1 MNKLYGF
8 GANILKELS
17 SNNDYYIKLLIE
29 HLKISLF
36 SIVISII
43 LGVGI
48 GIIIFYNKKIR
59 SFILGIT
66 NGIYTIPSIAV
77 LGLFIPLIGIGFWNA
92 SITLIIYGLLPIIRS
107 TYTGL
112 ENIDPKIIEISQ
124 GMGAT
129 EFQTFK
135 KIRLPLA
142 MPIIISG
149 VRTLVIMTIS
159 LAGIASFIGAGGL
172 GQAIYRGINTNNP
185 VLIIIGSVSI
195 AFLAIFLDCLLNI
208 YEKKSFQK
216 LNGNSASYK
225 KTKISQDKK
234 VLLLFGIAIFSV
246 FIFTFTKNTNNT
258 KHDPNKKI
266 TIATKPS
273 AEQLIL
279 GEMLS
284 LLIQEN
290 TDITIEKKFSIG
302 GGTSNIHPAMLKG
315 EVDIYPEY
323 TGTSWL
329 FVLKHEKPLDA
340 KEMYKEIKK
349 EYEEKYKLEWL
360 GLLGFNNTFA
370 LSMKEETAVKYNIK
384 TFSDLAKLSKQF
396 RFGAEFDFF
405 EREDGYPGLKKLY
418 GFDFKKLTELYI
430 NLKYKAIGGNEVDII
445 NSFSTDSL
453 IKKYKLITLKD
464 DKNFFPAYDAGFVA
478 RKEILNKYPELI
490 PLINK
495 LNGLIN
501 DNTMIGLNY
510 QVEVENQN
518 PEDVAR
524 KFLEEKGLIK

>member
-1 MNKLYGF
+1 MNRLYNF
-8 GANILKELS
+8 IVSILKELTT
-17 SNNDYYIKLLIE
+17 NTDYYINLLIE

-36 SIVISII
+36 SMIISII
-43 LGVGI
+43 LGIGI
-48 GIIIFYNKKIR
+48 GVIIFYNKKSR

-77 LGLFIPLIGIGFWNA
+77 LGLFIPLVGIGFWNA
-92 SITLIIYGLLPIIRS
+92 SITLIIYGLLPIIRN

-112 ENIDPKIIEISQ
+112 ENIDPKIIEVSQ

-149 VRTLVIMTIS
+149 IRTLVIMTIS

-185 VLIIIGSVSI
+185 ILIIIGSLSI
-195 AFLAIFLDCLLNI
+195 AALAIFLDYLLNI
-208 YEKKSFQK
+208 FEKRSFQK
-216 LNGNSASYK
+216 INGNSASYK
-225 KTKISQDKK
+225 KINLLQNKK
-234 VLLLFGIAIFSV
+234 SILLFGIAIFGI
-246 FIFTFTKNTNNT
+246 FIFTFTKNNN
-258 KHDPNKKI
+258 KIKADPNKKI
-266 TIATKPS
+266 VIATKPS

-279 GEMLS
+279 GEILS

-290 TDITIEKKFSIG
+290 TDITVEKKFSIG
-302 GGTSNIHPAMLKG
+302 GGTSNIHPALIKG

-329 FVLKHEKPLDA
+329 FVLKQKQALES
-340 KEMYKEIKK
+340 KEMYEKIKK

-360 GLLGFNNTFA
+360 GLLGFNNTFS
-370 LSMKEETAVKYNIK
+370 LSMKEELANKYNIK
-384 TFSDLAKLSKQF
+384 TFSDLAKLSEQF

-405 EREDGYPGLKKLY
+405 EREDGFPGLKKLY
-418 GFDFKKLTELYI
+418 GFNFKKLTELDI
-430 NLKYKAIGGNEVDII
+430 NLKYKAIGSGEVEVI

-453 IKKYKLITLKD
+453 IKKYNMVTLKD
-464 DKNFFPAYDAGFVA
+464 DKNFFPSYDAGFVA
-478 RKEILNKYPELI
+478 RKEILDKYPELI

-495 LNGLIN
+495 LNGQIN
-501 DNTMIGLNY
+501 DNTMINLNY
-510 QVEVENQN
+510 QVEVENKN

-524 KFLEEKGLIK
+524 KFLEEKGLI

>member
-1 MNKLYGF
+1 MNKAYSF
-8 GANILKELS
+8 IINILKELT
-17 SNNDYYIKLLIE
+17 NNTDYYINLLIE

-36 SIVISII
+36 SIIIAII
-43 LGVGI
+43 LGIGI
-48 GIIIFYNKKIR
+48 GIFIFYNKKSR
-59 SFILGIT
+59 SFILGLT

-92 SITLIIYGLLPIIRS
+92 SITLIIYGLLPIIRN

-112 ENIDPKIIEISQ
+112 ENIDPKIIEVSQ

-149 VRTLVIMTIS
+149 IRTLVIMTIS

-185 VLIIIGSVSI
+185 ILIIIGSISI
-195 AFLAIFLDCLLNI
+195 AALAIFLDYLLSI
-208 YEKKSFQK
+208 FEKSAFQK
-216 LNGNSASYK
+216 TNGKGVSYK
-225 KTKISQDKK
+225 KSTFFQNKKI
-234 VLLLFGIAIFSV
+234 LLLFGVMVFGI
-246 FIFTFTKNTNNT
+246 FIFTSTRNNP
-258 KHDPNKKI
+258 KIKSNPSKKI

-290 TDITIEKKFSIG
+290 TDITVEKKFSIG
-302 GGTSNIHPAMLKG
+302 GGTSNIHPALIKG

-329 FVLKHEKPLDA
+329 FVLKHKELLNS
-340 KEMYKEIKK
+340 KEMYEKLKK
-349 EYEEKYKLEWL
+349 KYDEKYNLEWL
-360 GLLGFNNTFA
+360 GLLGFNNTFS
-370 LSMKEETAVKYNIK
+370 LSMKAETAQKYGIK
-384 TFSDLAKLSKQF
+384 TFSDLAENSKQF

-405 EREDGYPGLKKLY
+405 KREDGYPGIKKLY
-418 GFDFKKLTELYI
+418 GFDFKKLTELDI
-430 NLKYKAIGGNEVDII
+430 NLKYKAVGSNEVDVI

-453 IKKYKLITLKD
+453 IKKYNLVTLKD
-464 DKNFFPAYDAGFVA
+464 DKNFFPSYDAGFVA
-478 RKEILNKYPELI
+478 RKDTLNKYPELI

-495 LNGLIN
+495 LNGQID
-501 DNTMIGLNY
+501 DNTMINLNY
-510 QVEVENQN
+510 QVEVENKN
-518 PEDVAR
+518 PQDVAR
-524 KFLEEKGLIK
+524 KFLEEKGMIK